1 LIPCKERSEQTVDLL
16 IPKGDI
22 QASVDKISNINNA
35 ISILNWVNPEPITR
49 ITASLATKIIGLATY
64 SLQESNIDEV
74 NALYNLKIEVVV
86 DEEENFVADERINE
100 DKCGAE
106 VINFG

>member
-1 LIPCKERSEQTVDLL
+1 
-16 IPKGDI
+16 
-22 QASVDKISNINNA
+22 
-35 ISILNWVNPEPITR
+35 
-49 ITASLATKIIGLATY
+49 
-64 SLQESNIDEV
+64 V